1 MKDLKNSKDLPENLY
16 KKLKVLSFGE
26 NLPEHGYLFSLADK
40 CSLLLEK
47 EVTWYRAASRDGRA
61 GGLLD
66 FTSNAICLANEKLRR
81 ACGEDAFSD
90 QQEKTCFDRQE
101 TSFRDQQ
108 EISVNG
114 NPETCRLEASFL
126 GHREKPLILVPDL
139 HARSYFLMHIL
150 DFILPADFLAEPA
163 KAGITVFEALKNN
176 LVNLVCVGD
185 LLHSE
190 LRGKRRWLCAYEE
203 FENGEYCGPCMTEEM
218 QEGLSLLCMVME
230 LKCAFPENFH
240 ILKGNHE
247 NILNESEDG
256 NYSFGKFANEGEM
269 CRAFMEEKYGDD
281 VLYVIS
287 CFEKALPLFAAFDS
301 CIVSHGEPARAF
313 SREELVEGL
322 SNPELI
328 KALTWTENGASM
340 PGSVIAML
348 SIFVN
353 YRRYNFPRYFGGH
366 RPVRGKYAL
375 RQNGNYVQFHNPDEE
390 NIVLISG
397 NVEFNPD
404 RDIVSVIASGAGSAG
419 R

>member
-1 MKDLKNSKDLPENLY
+1 MPDDLY
-16 KKLKVLSFGE
+16 KKLKDLSFGDR
-26 NLPEHGYLFSLADK
+26 LPEYEYLFSLADK

-47 EVTWYRAASRDGRA
+47 EVTWYRAASKDGKA

-66 FTSNAICLANEKLRR
+66 FTSNAICLANEK
-81 ACGEDAFSD
+81 
-90 QQEKTCFDRQE
+90 
-101 TSFRDQQ
+101 
-108 EISVNG
+108 
-114 NPETCRLEASFL
+114 
-126 GHREKPLILVPDL
+126 PLILVPDL
-139 HARSYFLMHIL
+139 HARAYFLMHIL
-150 DFILPADFLAEPA
+150 DFVLPADFFAEEEEGA
-163 KAGITVFEALKNN
+163 KSDITVFEALKNN

-190 LRGKRRWLCAYEE
+190 LRGKKRWLYAYQE
-203 FENGEYCGPCMTEEM
+203 FENGQYCGPCMTEEM
-218 QEGLSLLCMVME
+218 QEGLSLLCMAME

-247 NILNESEDG
+247 NILNESGNG

-269 CRAFMEEKYGDD
+269 CRCFMEEKYGDD

-301 CIVSHGEPARAF
+301 CLVSHGEPARAF

-322 SNPELI
+322 SNPEVI
-328 KALTWTENGASM
+328 NALTWTENGASR
-340 PGSVIAML
+340 PGCVSDML
-348 SIFVN
+348 SAFVD
-353 YRRYNFPRYFGGH
+353 YRKYRFPRYFGGH

-397 NVEFNPD
+397 KDEFNPD
-404 RDIVSVIASGAGSAG
+404 RDIISVLASS
-419 R
+419 RD